1 VRTGGH
7 RPPLQFLEGDSLS
20 EQAPFDVAII
30 GTGPGGYVAAIRA
43 GQLGLKT
50 AVIEKDSRYGGT
62 CLLRG
67 CIPTKAL
74 LRDAHLFQEVRRAS
88 QQGLFKTGEI
98 VLDFGKIQDR
108 KKDIVEKNAK
118 GVDFLLRKNKVT
130 VFKGYG
136 TVISPTKIAVKGD
149 GAPTEVTAK
158 NIIVATGSE
167 AKSLP
172 GYDFD
177 EKSIL
182 SNVGVLDLTQIP
194 KSMLIVGSGAVG
206 VEFASIYNS
215 FGTKVT
221 LIEVLPSIVPLEDE
235 EISKE
240 LKRIFT
246 KKGIEVHTKAKLE
259 SAKPGANGVDV
270 TFQTEKGEVKKYTF
284 EKMLLAT
291 GRGPNTAN
299 IGLDKVGVTMER
311 GFVKVNEYMETSV
324 KGIYA
329 IGDVTP
335 SPLLAHVASQEG
347 IVAVERIAGK
357 HAVPIKYTQVPG
369 CTYCDPQVASVGLTE
384 AKAKEAG
391 HKVKVGKFP
400 FSAIAKAKI
409 EDASD
414 GFVKIVADEKYGEIL
429 GVHMIGNTVTE
440 MIAEAVAAL
449 ALEGTVEDLVNTI
462 HAHPTLAEA
471 THEAMENVF
480 GAAIHI

>member
-1 VRTGGH
+1 VK
-7 RPPLQFLEGDSLS
+7 

-50 AVIEKDSRYGGT
+50 AVIEKDTRYGGT

-74 LRDAHLFQEVRRAS
+74 LRDAHLLQEVKKAS
-88 QQGLFKTGEI
+88 QQGLLKIGEI
-98 VLDFGKIQDR
+98 GVDFAKIQDR
-108 KKDIVEKNAK
+108 KSDVVEKMAK
-118 GVDFLLRKNKVT
+118 GVDFLLRKNKVA

-136 TVISPTKIAVKGD
+136 TVVTPNKIVVKGD
-149 GAPTEVTAK
+149 GVSTEVNAK
-158 NIIVATGSE
+158 NIILATGSE

-172 GYDFD
+172 GYNFD
-177 EKSIL
+177 ENYIL
-182 SNVGVLDLTQIP
+182 SNVGALDLAEVP

-206 VEFASIYNS
+206 VEFASIYSS
-215 FGTKVT
+215 FGAKVT
-221 LIEVLPSIVPLEDE
+221 VIEILPSIVPLEDE
-235 EISKE
+235 EVSKE
-240 LKRIFT
+240 LKRVFT
-246 KKGIEVHTKAKLE
+246 KKGIEVYTKAKLE
-259 SAKPGANGVDV
+259 SAKPKDAGVEV
-270 TFQTEKGEVKKYTF
+270 TFQTEKGEVKHYTV
-284 EKMLLAT
+284 EKLLMAT

-299 IGLDKVGVTMER
+299 LGLEKIGVTTDR
-311 GFVKVNEYMETSV
+311 GFIKVNEFMETNV
-324 KGIYA
+324 KGVYA

-335 SPLLAHVASQEG
+335 SPLLAHVAQQEG
-347 IVAVERIAGK
+347 IVAVERIADK
-357 HAVPIKYTQVPG
+357 HPVPINYNHVPS

-384 AKAKEAG
+384 SKAREAG
-391 HKVKVGKFP
+391 YKVKTGKFP
-400 FSAIAKAKI
+400 FTAIGKAKI

-414 GFVKIVADEKYGEIL
+414 GFVKIVADSEYGEIL
-429 GVHMIGNTVTE
+429 GVHMIGTTVTE
-440 MIAEAVAAL
+440 IISEAVAAI

>member
-1 VRTGGH
+1 
-7 RPPLQFLEGDSLS
+7 LK
-20 EQAPFDVAII
+20 EQPPFDVAII

-50 AVIEKDSRYGGT
+50 AVVEKDARYGGT

-74 LRDAHLFQEVRRAS
+74 LRDAHLFQELRRAS

-98 VLDFGKIQDR
+98 GIDFAKIQER
-108 KKDIVEKNAK
+108 KNDVVDKNAK
-118 GVDFLLRKNKVT
+118 GVDFLLRKNKAT

-136 TVISPTKIAVKGD
+136 TIVAPDKISVKGN
-149 GAPTEVTAK
+149 GASTEITAR
-158 NIIVATGSE
+158 NIIVASGSE

-177 EKSIL
+177 EKTIL

-194 KSMLIVGSGAVG
+194 KSMLIVGCGAVG

-215 FGTKVT
+215 FGTKVI
-221 LIEVLPSIVPLEDE
+221 LIEILPNIVPLEDE

-240 LKRIFT
+240 LKRVFT
-246 KKGIEVHTKAKLE
+246 KKGIEVYTKAKLE
-259 SAKPGANGVDV
+259 AAKASDNGVEV
-270 TFQTEKGEVKKYTF
+270 TFQTEKGEVKKYTV

-299 IGLDKVGVTMER
+299 IGLEKIGVVTER
-311 GFVKVNEYMETSV
+311 GFVKVNEYMQTSV
-324 KGIYA
+324 KGVYA

-335 SPLLAHVASQEG
+335 SPLLAHVAQQEG

-357 HAVPIKYTQVPG
+357 HATPINYNQVPA

-391 HKVKVGKFP
+391 YSVKVGKFP
-400 FSAIAKAKI
+400 FTAIAKAKI
-409 EDASD
+409 EDASE

-440 MIAEAVAAL
+440 LIAEAVAAL
-449 ALEGTVEDLVNTI
+449 ALEGTVDDLVNTI

>member
-1 VRTGGH
+1 
-7 RPPLQFLEGDSLS
+7 LK

-43 GQLGLKT
+43 GQLGLRT

-74 LRDAHLFQEVRRAS
+74 LRDAHLFQEVKRAV
-88 QQGLFKTGEI
+88 QQGLFKTGDVGI
-98 VLDFGKIQDR
+98 DFGKIQDR
-108 KKDIVEKNAK
+108 KRDVVEKNSK

-130 VFKGYG
+130 TFRGYG
-136 TVISPTKIAVKGD
+136 TIVTPDKIAVRGE
-149 GAPTEVTAK
+149 GSAVEVIAK

-177 EKSIL
+177 EQTIL
-182 SNVGVLDLTQIP
+182 SNVGVLELSQVP

-206 VEFASIYNS
+206 VEFASIYS
-215 FGTKVT
+215 GFGTKVT
-221 LIEVLPSIVPLEDE
+221 LIEVLPNIVPLEDE

-240 LKRIFT
+240 LKRVFT
-246 KKGIEVHTKAKLE
+246 RKGIEVYTKAKLE
-259 SAKPGANGVDV
+259 SAKRIDTGMEV
-270 TFQTEKGEVKKYTF
+270 TFQTEKGEVKKYTVD
-284 EKMLLAT
+284 KVLLAT
-291 GRGPNTAN
+291 GRGPNSAG
-299 IGLDKVGVTMER
+299 IGLEKIGVAVER
-311 GFVKVNEYMETSV
+311 GFVKVNEFMETNV
-324 KGIYA
+324 KGVFA

-335 SPLLAHVASQEG
+335 SPLLAHVAMQEG
-347 IVAVERIAGK
+347 IVAVEKIAGK
-357 HAVPIKYTQVPG
+357 HPTPIKYNQIPS
-369 CTYCDPQVASVGLTE
+369 CTYCDPQVASVGMTE
-384 AKAKEAG
+384 TKAKDAG
-391 HKVKVGKFP
+391 YKVKVGKFP
-400 FSAIAKAKI
+400 FTAIAKAKI

-440 MIAEAVAAL
+440 MIAEAVAAI
-449 ALEGTVEDLVNTI
+449 AFEATVQDLVHTI
-462 HAHPTLAEA
+462 HAHPTLSEA
-471 THEAMENVF
+471 THEASENVF

>member
-1 VRTGGH
+1 VK
-7 RPPLQFLEGDSLS
+7 
-20 EQAPFDVAII
+20 EQPPFDVAII
-30 GTGPGGYVAAIRA
+30 GSGPGGYVAAIRA

-74 LRDAHLFQEVRRAS
+74 LRDAHLFQQINRAT
-88 QQGLFKTGEI
+88 QQGLFKTGDI
-98 VLDFGKIQDR
+98 SIDFGKIQDR
-108 KKDIVEKNAK
+108 KNDVVEKNTK
-118 GVDFLLRKNKVT
+118 GVEFLFRKNKVT

-136 TVISPTKIAVKGD
+136 TIATPNKIVVKGN
-149 GAPTEVTAK
+149 GASTEVNAK

-172 GYDFD
+172 GYNFD
-177 EKSIL
+177 EKTIL
-182 SNVGVLDLTQIP
+182 SNVGVLELSQIP

-235 EISKE
+235 EVSKE
-240 LKRIFT
+240 LKRVFT
-246 KKGIEVHTKAKLE
+246 KKGIEVYTKAKLE
-259 SAKPGANGVDV
+259 SAKAGDSGVEV
-270 TFQTEKGEVKKYTF
+270 TFQTEKGEVKKYTV
-284 EKMLLAT
+284 EKLLMAT
-291 GRGPNTAN
+291 GRAPNTPN
-299 IGLDKVGVTMER
+299 IGLDKVAAATDR
-311 GFVKVNEYMETSV
+311 GFVKVDGYMETNV
-324 KGIYA
+324 KGVYA
-329 IGDVTP
+329 IGDITA
-335 SPLLAHVASQEG
+335 SPQLAHVAQQEG

-357 HAVPIKYTQVPG
+357 HPIPINYNQVPA

-384 AKAKEAG
+384 AKAAQAG
-391 HKVKVGKFP
+391 FKVKVGKFP
-400 FSAIAKAKI
+400 FTAIAKAKI
-409 EDASD
+409 EDASE
-414 GFVKIVADEKYGEIL
+414 GFVKVVADAKYGEIL

-440 MIAEAVAAL
+440 MIAEAVAAI

>member
-1 VRTGGH
+1 MK
-7 RPPLQFLEGDSLS
+7 E
-20 EQAPFDVAII
+20 EAPFDVAII

-43 GQLGLKT
+43 GQLGLRT
-50 AVIEKDSRYGGT
+50 AVIEKDSRFGGT

-74 LRDAHLFQEVRRAS
+74 LRDAHLLQEIKRAS
-88 QQGLFKTGEI
+88 QQGLFKLGEI
-98 VLDFGKIQDR
+98 EIDFGKIQDR
-108 KKDIVEKNAK
+108 KNDVVEKMAK

-130 VFKGYG
+130 SFKGYG
-136 TVISPTKIAVKGD
+136 TIVSPTQIAVRGN
-149 GAPTEVTAK
+149 GASTEVHAK

-177 EKSIL
+177 ERSIL
-182 SNVGVLDLTQIP
+182 SNVGALDMTKVP
-194 KSMLIVGSGAVG
+194 KSMLIVGGGAVG

-240 LKRIFT
+240 LKRLFT
-246 KKGIEVHTKAKLE
+246 KKGIEIHTKAKLE
-259 SAKPGANGVDV
+259 SAKAGDAGVEV
-270 TFQTEKGEVKKYTF
+270 TFQTEKGEVHKFTV
-284 EKMLLAT
+284 EKLLMAT

-299 IGLDKVGVTMER
+299 IGLDKIGVTTER
-311 GFVKVNEYMETSV
+311 GFVKVNEYMETNV
-324 KGIYA
+324 KGVRA

-335 SPLLAHVASQEG
+335 SPLLAHVASHEG

-357 HAVPIKYTQVPG
+357 NPVPINYGQVPG

-384 AKAKEAG
+384 AKAVQAG
-391 HKVKVGKFP
+391 YKVKVGKFP
-400 FSAIAKAKI
+400 FMAIGKAKV
-409 EDASD
+409 EDAAD
-414 GFVKIVADEKYGEIL
+414 GFVKVVADEKYGEIL
-429 GVHMIGNTVTE
+429 GIHMIGNTVTE
-440 MIAEAVAAL
+440 IIAEAVAAM
-449 ALEGTVEDLVNTI
+449 ALEGTVEDLVHTI

-471 THEAMENVF
+471 THEAMEGVF

>member
-1 VRTGGH
+1 
-7 RPPLQFLEGDSLS
+7 LK
-20 EQAPFDVAII
+20 EQPPFDVAII

-50 AVIEKDSRYGGT
+50 AVIEKDTRYGGT

-74 LRDAHLFQEVRRAS
+74 LRDAHLFQELRRAS

-98 VLDFGKIQDR
+98 EIDFGKIQDR
-108 KKDIVEKNAK
+108 KKDIVDKNAK
-118 GVDFLLRKNKVT
+118 GVDFLLRKNKAT

-136 TVISPTKIAVKGD
+136 TIVAPDKIAVKGD
-149 GAPTEVTAK
+149 GGSIEIIAK

-172 GYDFD
+172 GYEFD
-177 EKSIL
+177 EKVIL
-182 SNVGVLDLTQIP
+182 SNIGVLDLTQIP

-206 VEFASIYNS
+206 VEFASIYSS

-221 LIEVLPSIVPLEDE
+221 LIEVLPNIVPLEDE

-240 LKRIFT
+240 LKRVFT
-246 KKGIEVHTKAKLE
+246 KKGIEVYTKAKLE
-259 SAKPGANGVDV
+259 SAKVSEKGVEV
-270 TFQTEKGEVKKYTF
+270 TFQTEKGEVKKYTV

-299 IGLDKVGVTMER
+299 IGLEKIGVATER
-311 GFVKVNEYMETSV
+311 GFVKIGEYMETSV
-324 KGIYA
+324 KGVYA

-357 HAVPIKYTQVPG
+357 HATPIKYNQVPA

-391 HKVKVGKFP
+391 YSVKVGKFP
-400 FSAIAKAKI
+400 FTAIAKAKI

-440 MIAEAVAAL
+440 MIAEAVAAV
-449 ALEGTVEDLVNTI
+449 ALEGTVDDLVNTI

>member
-1 VRTGGH
+1 MK
-7 RPPLQFLEGDSLS
+7 
-20 EQAPFDVAII
+20 EQTPFDVAII
-30 GTGPGGYVAAIRA
+30 GSGPGGYVAAIRA

-50 AVIEKDSRYGGT
+50 AVIEKDTRYGGT

-74 LRDAHLFQEVRRAS
+74 LRDAHLYQEIKRAS
-88 QQGLFKTGEI
+88 QQGLFKTGDVEI
-98 VLDFGKIQDR
+98 DFTKIQDR
-108 KKDIVEKNAK
+108 KADVVDKMAK
-118 GVDFLLRKNKVT
+118 GVDFLFRKNKVT

-136 TVISPTKIAVKGD
+136 TITSPGKISVKGE
-149 GAPTEVTAK
+149 GAPFEVIAK

-172 GYDFD
+172 GYNFD
-177 EKSIL
+177 EKYIL
-182 SNVGVLDLTQIP
+182 SNIGVLELKQIP
-194 KSMLIVGSGAVG
+194 KSLLIVGSGAVG

-240 LKRIFT
+240 LKRVFT
-246 KKGIEVHTKAKLE
+246 RKGIEIFTRAKLE
-259 SAKPGANGVDV
+259 SAQSKDGGVEV
-270 TFQTEKGEVKKYTF
+270 TFQTEKGEVKKYTVD
-284 EKMLLAT
+284 KLLMAT

-299 IGLDKVGVTMER
+299 IGLDKIGVALDR
-311 GFVKVNEYMETSV
+311 GFVKVDPYMETSV

-329 IGDVTP
+329 IGDITP
-335 SPLLAHVASQEG
+335 SPLLAHVAQQEG
-347 IVAVERIAGK
+347 IVAAEKIAGK
-357 HAVPIKYTQVPG
+357 HAVPVKYNQVPA

-391 HKVKVGKFP
+391 HNVKVGKFP
-400 FSAIAKAKI
+400 FTAIGKAKI
-409 EDASD
+409 EDATD
-414 GFVKIVADEKYGEIL
+414 GFVKVVADAEYGEIL

-440 MIAEAVAAL
+440 IIAEAVAAI
-449 ALEGTVEDLVNTI
+449 ALEGTVEDIVHTI

-471 THEAMENVF
+471 THEAMEAVF